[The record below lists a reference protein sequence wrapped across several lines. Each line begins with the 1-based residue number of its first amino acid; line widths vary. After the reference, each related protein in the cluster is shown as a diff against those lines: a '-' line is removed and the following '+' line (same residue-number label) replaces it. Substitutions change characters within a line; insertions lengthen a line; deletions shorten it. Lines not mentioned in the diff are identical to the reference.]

1 MSKARQ
7 DDTGEKPHVKI
18 EQLIPHTELP
28 HTRLSSVLDAFVRGI
43 GNAVSWVWAMLVVVI
58 VVNVTMRYALGEGRI
73 EFEELQWHLYAI
85 GFLIGLSYCIQNDSH
100 IRIDIFQERFRPHTK
115 AWIEF
120 CGILLFLIPYTVV
133 VLIYAPSFIEY
144 SFRTSEVSSAPGGL
158 PYRWAIKSVMFI
170 AYLLILIAAL
180 SRLSR
185 ACALIFGGHQPK
197 ARAGSQN

>member
-1 MSKARQ
+1 MTEGAPSAG
-7 DDTGEKPHVKI
+7 DAPHVDI
-18 EQLIPHTELP
+18 EQLIHHTELP

-43 GNAVSWVWAMLVVVI
+43 GNAVSWVWILLVAVI
-58 VVNVTMRYALGEGRI
+58 VINVVARYAFGQGRI

-100 IRIDIFQERFRPHTK
+100 IRIDIFQERFQPRTK
-115 AWIEF
+115 AWIEVL
-120 CGILLFLIPYTVV
+120 GIVLFLIPYAAV

-144 SFRTSEVSSAPGGL
+144 SFRMSEISSAPGGL
-158 PYRWAIKSVMFI
+158 PYRWAIKSVMFL

-185 ACALIFGGHQPK
+185 ACALLLGRRQAK
-197 ARAGSQN
+197 NRDRSRL